1 VTGEGPR
8 RPSIKVLQVRLSVGS
23 TLLVIGAVATA
34 LVISNLF
41 GAARRQVAWAVAAS
55 VVAWLLSWVI
65 RVLNRWIPRPLAVLV
80 TMLGFVVLV
89 VGGWVGVRAT
99 LRLEIDKLQTALPAA
114 AQDLEQRYDAA
125 ASFHLAERTQAF
137 MNSLDERFGT
147 QAQVAAAAGTASTY
161 MVTGVLMLFLLA
173 YGPRFVSAA
182 LRQIADPDQRE
193 SVAAVLSRASN
204 GAQAYLLIAL
214 AQTIAI
220 TAICSVVFYLLDLPA
235 PFVLGLLV
243 GWLSAIPYLGIIVSG
258 LAPLLAAATEP
269 HEFTYVVLVALL
281 VGLQLV
287 EAFVIRPR
295 ADRRTIRVGPAL
307 MLIGTLI
314 GFEAYGIGGA
324 IYGTAL
330 LVLLWAVWQAMLD
343 REAWPAP
350 SEPAAIAG
358 AAQPDA
364 AAARPSELQAQ
375 PNPVSGAGDVD
386 PIDDREPPLRGP
398 P

>member
-1 VTGEGPR
+1 M
-8 RPSIKVLQVRLSVGS
+8 LQVRLTVGS

-41 GAARRQVAWAVAAS
+41 GAARRPVAWAVAAS

-65 RVLNRWIPRPLAVLV
+65 SVLDRWIPRPLAVLA

-99 LRLEIDKLQTALPAA
+99 LRLEVDKLRTALPAA
-114 AQDLEQRYDAA
+114 AQDLEQRYDAV

-182 LRQIADPDQRE
+182 LRQIADPDRRE
-193 SVAAVLSRASN
+193 SVAAVLYRASN
-204 GAQAYLLIAL
+204 GARAYLLIAL

-269 HEFTYVVLVALL
+269 HVFTYAVLVALL

-295 ADRRTIRVGPAL
+295 VDRRTIRVGPAL

-314 GFEAYGIGGA
+314 GFEAYGVGGA

-364 AAARPSELQAQ
+364 AATRPSELQAQ
-375 PNPVSGAGDVD
+375 PNPVSGAG
-386 PIDDREPPLRGP
+386 
-398 P
+398 

>member
-1 VTGEGPR
+1 
-8 RPSIKVLQVRLSVGS
+8 
-23 TLLVIGAVATA
+23 
-34 LVISNLF
+34 
-41 GAARRQVAWAVAAS
+41 
-55 VVAWLLSWVI
+55 
-65 RVLNRWIPRPLAVLV
+65 
-80 TMLGFVVLV
+80 
-89 VGGWVGVRAT
+89 
-99 LRLEIDKLQTALPAA
+99 
-114 AQDLEQRYDAA
+114 
-125 ASFHLAERTQAF
+125 
-137 MNSLDERFGT
+137 
-147 QAQVAAAAGTASTY
+147 
-161 MVTGVLMLFLLA
+161 
-173 YGPRFVSAA
+173 
-182 LRQIADPDQRE
+182 
-193 SVAAVLSRASN
+193 VAAVLYRASN

-258 LAPLLAAATEP
+258 LGPLLAAATEP
-269 HEFTYVVLVALL
+269 HVFTYVVLVALL
-281 VGLQLV
+281 GGLQLV

-314 GFEAYGIGGA
+314 GFEAYGVGGA

-330 LVLLWAVWQAMLD
+330 LVLVWAGWQAMLD
-343 REAWPAP
+343 REAWRAP
-350 SEPAAIAG
+350 SESAAIAG

-375 PNPVSGAGDVD
+375 PNPVSGAGEVD
-386 PIDDREPPLRGP
+386 PKDDREPPLRGP